1 MAAEIARIPVGGIA
15 TRVRRRGILARWM
28 ALPVVLWALL
38 WVSINTGPWNFQ
50 DAWTGISGMISAA
63 RAALPLAALGCA
75 LLILTGSRRRPR
87 RTWAEKGFWIYGL
100 VMLAA
105 CTTASSWFEQAYW
118 GFAFLATMAVVELG
132 MRRSDPLGFLF
143 RLNWAS
149 WAATTAALAVML
161 IVARNVLYDPQTQSG
176 YGLINR
182 FQTSHSF
189 GISRETGLSRMAVV
203 PALVALVYLFNGRWL
218 QKLLAAAI
226 LAGSVWVIWIMQ
238 SRGALFSFLGAFL
251 FVLFFG
257 GKWAR
262 RIGLAM
268 TAVVAVF
275 AVVGLSSQGLMHD
288 LWQHA
293 TRDQGLSGFSDM
305 SGRDV
310 IRDNVIARWQASPL
324 FGYGPQADRVFV
336 EIDNA
341 QNAVLYALLC
351 AGLVG
356 ATFFVIGFA
365 AAWRALLNLLSSVG
379 RLPLRERTMIQIT
392 GAILVFSTLRS
403 IPENEA
409 GLFSVDLLLQY
420 PAMVYLAVLS
430 LALRQSATRRM
441 APPAS
446 PAPRF
451 GLRHGDQAL
460 TR

>member
-1 MAAEIARIPVGGIA
+1 M
-15 TRVRRRGILARWM
+15 RVRLDRWVG
-28 ALPVVLWALL
+28 LPIILWALL
-38 WVSINTGPWNFQ
+38 WASINTGPWNFR
-50 DAWTGISGMISAA
+50 DVWTDSSGLITAG
-63 RAALPLAALGCA
+63 RAALPLVALVGA
-75 LLILTGSRRRPR
+75 LLALIGARRRPR
-87 RTWAEKGFWIYGL
+87 RSWAEKGFWIYGL

-105 CTTASSWFEQAYW
+105 CTAAAPWFDQAYW
-118 GFAFLATMAVVELG
+118 GFAFLATLAVVELG
-132 MRRSDPLGFLF
+132 MRRPDPLGFLF
-143 RLNWAS
+143 RLNWVS
-149 WAATTAALAVML
+149 WATTTAALLVML
-161 IVARNVLYDPQTQSG
+161 ILARDVLYDPQTQSG

-203 PALVALVYLFNGRWL
+203 PALIALVYLFNGRWL
-218 QKLLAAAI
+218 HKLMGAAV

-257 GKWAR
+257 GKRAR

-275 AVVGLSSQGLMHD
+275 AVVGLSSQGLVHD

-293 TRDQGLSGFSDM
+293 TREQGLSGFSDM

-310 IRDNVIARWQASPL
+310 IRDNVLARWQASPL

-365 AAWRALLNLLSSVG
+365 AAWRALLSLLSRIRG
-379 RLPLRERTMIQIT
+379 LPLRERTMIQIT

-430 LALRQSATRRM
+430 LALRQSATRQTGARFPG
-441 APPAS
+441 AAVS
-446 PAPRF
+446 PSAR
-451 GLRHGDQAL
+451 
-460 TR
+460 

>member
-1 MAAEIARIPVGGIA
+1 MAVEAVHLPGRRA
-15 TRVRRRGILARWM
+15 TSRVLARGILDRWV
-28 ALPVVLWALL
+28 ALPIFLWALL
-38 WVSINTGPWNFQ
+38 WAAINTGPWNFQ
-50 DAWTGISGMISAA
+50 DAWADSSNMVAA
-63 RAALPLAALGCA
+63 GRAALPLVALAWG
-75 LLILTGSRRRPR
+75 LFVLIGARRRPH

-105 CTTASSWFEQAYW
+105 CTTASPWFEQAYW
-118 GFAFLATMAVVELG
+118 GLAFLAVLAVVELG
-132 MRRSDPLGFLF
+132 MRRPDPLGFLF
-143 RLNWAS
+143 RLNWTS
-149 WAATTAALAVML
+149 WVATSAALAVML
-161 IVARNVLYDPQTQSG
+161 ILARDVLYDPQTQSG
-176 YGLINR
+176 YGLVNR

-189 GISRETGLSRMAVV
+189 AISRETGLSRMAVV
-203 PALVALVYLFNGRWL
+203 PALIALVYLFNGRWL
-218 QKLLAAAI
+218 QKLMAAAV

-262 RIGLAM
+262 RIGLAV

-275 AVVGLSSQGLMHD
+275 AIVGLSSQGFMQD

-293 TRDQGLSGFSDM
+293 TRDQGLAGFSDM

-310 IRDNVIARWQASPL
+310 IRDNAIARWQASPL
-324 FGYGPQADRVFV
+324 FGYGPQADRLFDD
-336 EIDNA
+336 INNA

-365 AAWRALLNLLSSVG
+365 AAWRALLSLLSRIR

-420 PAMVYLAVLS
+420 PAMVYLAVLA
-430 LALRQSATRRM
+430 LALRQGARRGM